1 MNFMDRI
8 RNNKLALVVIVILV
22 VLLAAQCGTGTN
34 AAVEEGNTDRIVKQE
49 ADLATR
55 QAELDQK
62 EKELDELAKELAD
75 TEVEITTED
84 SVDEDALTIE
94 DQLYI
99 ERMFGTNTGIV
110 AQFSAI
116 RELFSQFDSM
126 DYDEFALQ
134 ANEVLNE
141 LQEYLDEAKTIQ
153 PTDRFAEVDE
163 VYNYALDEYEKF
175 VSLTL
180 LGIENIDSDMLDA
193 ATEHLL
199 AGNEFLD
206 ETTLLL
212 EDTFLQ

>member
-22 VLLAAQCGTGTN
+22 ALLAAQCGTGTN
-34 AAVEEGNTDRIVKQE
+34 TAVEEENTENIAKKE
-49 ADLATR
+49 EDLATR
-55 QAELDQK
+55 QAELDKK

-84 SVDEDALTIE
+84 SVDEDALTLE
-94 DQLYI
+94 DQLYV

-126 DYDEFALQ
+126 DYDEFARQ
-134 ANEVLNE
+134 ANEVLNQ
-141 LQEYLDEAKTIQ
+141 LQEYLDEAKAIQ
-153 PTDRFAEVDE
+153 PTERFAAVDE

-175 VSLTL
+175 VRLTL

-199 AGNEFLD
+199 AGNELLD